1 MDLQSTLH
9 RQNEI
14 ENDVWQM
21 NTRMLIQLLVNIVN
35 HVENFWRILVR
46 SIPAAIETGY
56 FSQVCTLYLWKVGVG
71 SVLGKRETWCAK
83 FQTGINVVSTRFLI
97 YGFLLCITVLVLPL
111 PLVSWDLYS
120 RLSVLFFSIL
130 CLL

>member
-35 HVENFWRILVR
+35 HVKNLWRILVR

-71 SVLGKRETWCAK
+71 SVLVKRET
-83 FQTGINVVSTRFLI
+83 
-97 YGFLLCITVLVLPL
+97 
-111 PLVSWDLYS
+111 
-120 RLSVLFFSIL
+120 
-130 CLL
+130 